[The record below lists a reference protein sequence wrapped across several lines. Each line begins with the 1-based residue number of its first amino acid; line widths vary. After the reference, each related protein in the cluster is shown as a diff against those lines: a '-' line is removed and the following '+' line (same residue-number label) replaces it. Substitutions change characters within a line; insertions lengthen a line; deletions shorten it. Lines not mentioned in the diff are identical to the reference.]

1 MPEYSVPQRTCK
13 ACPDS
18 LPGIA
23 TPGVCSS
30 LLASRPCFL
39 APVPLPLHQNRPA
52 PVSPA
57 HGAYLEIAALQCLSG
72 GSRCP
77 EHISALKS
85 PASERISVFYWV
97 LCPFLGICG
106 KGDLG
111 VYLHVVVYV
120 FLYTIRGSFT
130 EGHPESRADW

>member
-1 MPEYSVPQRTCK
+1 MQESFVPLRTCK

-18 LPGIA
+18 LPGTA

-39 APVPLPLHQNRPA
+39 APVPCLSTRTIPLRCLRPA
-52 PVSPA
+52 
-57 HGAYLEIAALQCLSG
+57 GLYLETPALHCLSG

-97 LCPFLGICG
+97 LCPFLGIRRNG
-106 KGDLG
+106 SLRG
-111 VYLHVVVYV
+111 YLYIVV
-120 FLYTIRGSFT
+120 FMFIYTIRSIFA
-130 EGHPESRADW
+130 EGHPKSLAVW